1 MSFSDYQ
8 KVLTHIIM
16 LNLTALD
23 FLHMRF
29 IKSIKFYIAKKMATL
44 LSQLYTGWSNFLYST
59 RVQNSK
65 TKFLKL
71 RVYWTPHLE
80 NYLA

>member
-29 IKSIKFYIAKKMATL
+29 IKSIKFYIAKKWQ
-44 LSQLYTGWSNFLYST
+44 LSCHNYIPDGRISYIQPGFKILKRNF
-59 RVQNSK
+59 
-65 TKFLKL
+65 
-71 RVYWTPHLE
+71 
-80 NYLA
+80 